1 METPS
6 DVLERLQSH
15 CIASGRTSGDRI
27 GGGVD
32 GFIWLSDRDSVIK
45 VYRGRRPFERELAI
59 YKRLVQRDLRRLRGF
74 EIPELKEVDA
84 DNLVLVLGV
93 VEPPFLIDFGAA
105 VLDERPAEFRLDSED
120 WKAEKRRVY
129 GDVDWPEIERLLES
143 LVQYGVYY
151 TDVHPGNVRVRRD
164 MPSRRSSPGASWP

>member
-1 METPS
+1 M
-6 DVLERLQSH
+6 DDYL
-15 CIASGRTSGDRI
+15 

-32 GFIWLSDRDSVIK
+32 GFVWMSDADAVIKVSRREEPYARELAVYRRLSDRGLHK
-45 VYRGRRPFERELAI
+45 
-59 YKRLVQRDLRRLRGF
+59 LRGF
-74 EIPELKEVDA
+74 NIPMLLESHDDLFVF
-84 DNLVLVLGV
+84 VIGHVR
-93 VEPPFLIDFGAA
+93 PPFLIDFGAA

-164 MPSRRSSPGASWP
+164 MPSRRSSPGSSWP